1 MKGKTNEQKYQ
12 KKTPREHVLL
22 RPDTYVGDVD
32 PTDEDMWICH
42 EDKITK
48 NTRLIWIETPTN
60 PMMNIID
67 IKSLAKLSKKNKIL
81 LCVDNTFASPYL
93 QRPLELG
100 ADIIIHSATKYIAG
114 HSDVIIGAI
123 VINNKSSTATEW

>member
-1 MKGKTNEQKYQ
+1 
-12 KKTPREHVLL
+12 
-22 RPDTYVGDVD
+22 
-32 PTDEDMWICH
+32 
-42 EDKITK
+42 
-48 NTRLIWIETPTN
+48 
-60 PMMNIID
+60 MMNIID
-67 IKSLAKLSKKNKIL
+67 IKSLARLSKKNKIL

-123 VINNKSSTATEW
+123 VVNNKNLHEDYHLFKMHLELLLAQWTVF